1 MSTRSQ
7 GRFILTVWVSV
18 AAWLLVGCSS
28 YWAMSPTLAGPIETN
43 AANIKT
49 ATSWAQTREA
59 TRSVMSTPGPTTSPA
74 PPTMEQQPASP
85 QDSGR
90 AGPPIETLCLEIN
103 QSFPEIAEE
112 FSLPVRDTAEAILTA
127 MGLTVVE
134 VGEGCD
140 ATLRLSLTG
149 EALWAQWES
158 TPKCY
163 NGAKVT
169 GQAVLT
175 VNGEE
180 PVGRGISGKEPI
192 PIINYHCTE
201 EPADAPWERAW
212 AGALL
217 DGLVAFW
224 GPSALTT
231 TLDLSLSSNL
241 IEAVTDTAVKLETSQ
256 ALAFLEQM
264 LEHENSRYWEP
275 AVEALEKLGP
285 EAIPLLRQ
293 TINHQDP
300 VVGAKAAMAL
310 GDLGPEAV
318 PVLIQALDDESPRV
332 RKNAAR
338 SLGKIF
344 WPKPLEAVPALI
356 RLLGDEDEEVRFS
369 AEVALKDITGQDFG
383 QDADA
388 WQAWWDAQPS
398 Q

>member
-1 MSTRSQ
+1 MEPQ
-7 GRFILTVWVSV
+7 
-18 AAWLLVGCSS
+18 
-28 YWAMSPTLAGPIETN
+28 PI
-43 AANIKT
+43 
-49 ATSWAQTREA
+49 
-59 TRSVMSTPGPTTSPA
+59 
-74 PPTMEQQPASP
+74 SP

-90 AGPPIETLCLEIN
+90 AGPPIETLCLEIE
-103 QSFPEIAEE
+103 QSFPEIAGE
-112 FSLPVRDTAEAILTA
+112 FSLPVRDTAEVILAA

-149 EALWAQWES
+149 EANWVKWEN

-163 NGAKVT
+163 NGAEVT
-169 GQAVLT
+169 GRAVLT

-180 PVGRGISGKEPI
+180 PVGRSISGKEPV
-192 PIINYHCTE
+192 PFMNYSCTQ
-201 EPADAPWERAW
+201 EPANAPWERAW

-217 DGLVAFW
+217 DGLTAFW

-256 ALAFLEQM
+256 ALAILDQM
-264 LEHENSRYWEP
+264 LEHEDSHCWVP

-285 EAIPLLRQ
+285 EAMPLLQ
-293 TINHQDP
+293 QAISHQDLS
-300 VVGAKAAMAL
+300 VRRKAAIAL

-318 PVLIQALDDESPRV
+318 PALMQALDDEASLV
-332 RKNAAR
+332 RGDAAY
-338 SLGKIF
+338 SLGKVG
-344 WPKPLEAVPALI
+344 PAALEAVPALI
-356 RLLGDEDEEVRFS
+356 RLLGDEDEHVRRA
-369 AEVALKDITGQDFG
+369 AEHALKAITGQDFG

-388 WQAWWDAQPS
+388 WQAWWDAPQS